1 MTIRSLFII
10 IFFLLTATYSVKAEP
25 AVKHIALV
33 FDDGPTT
40 DNAPKLLAIFEQ
52 EKIHVTFGYIGTNVE
67 THPDVAKTVVA
78 AGHEIANHSYSHL
91 HLKDLH
97 DTALE
102 HEILEAQKVI
112 VEKVGYTPKWY
123 WLPYIESDPR
133 IPAIAAKVNIKV
145 YIPKLVSSDDYNRDF
160 TAEQIKQKAT
170 SNIVDRTTILFHE
183 WRNETVA
190 EIPAIIAELKRQGC
204 VFLTFS
210 EMAEYLEESANPK
223 PR

>member
-1 MTIRSLFII
+1 MVIRLLLITM
-10 IFFLLTATYSVKAEP
+10 FLLTATYSVKAESMP
-25 AVKHIALV
+25 KHIALV

-40 DNAPKLLAIFEQ
+40 ENAPKLLAIFEQ

-91 HLKDLH
+91 HPKDLH

-102 HEILEAQKVI
+102 FEITNAQKVI

-123 WLPYIESDPR
+123 WQPYVESDPR
-133 IPAIAAKVNIKV
+133 IPAIAAKVNIRAYEPKV
-145 YIPKLVSSDDYNRDF
+145 VSSNDWKAEM

-170 SNIVDRTTILFHE
+170 SNIVDGTTILFHE

-190 EIPAIIAELKRQGC
+190 KMPEIIAELKRQGC
-204 VFLTFS
+204 VFMTFS
-210 EMAEYLEESANPK
+210 EMAKYLEERNAK
-223 PR
+223 